1 MRPRSREE
9 DPALP
14 EILAMRASGKTYA
27 EISKTLK
34 LSYTRTWNLANIDKA
49 RAHGILRNFRAKEA
63 ESRFSAAVLE
73 EKKVQARHHQG
84 E

>member
-49 RAHGILRNFRAKEA
+49 RAHWILRNFRAKAREEA
-63 ESRFSAAVLE
+63 EAKAF
-73 EKKVQARHHQG
+73 EKL
-84 E
+84 

>member
-49 RAHGILRNFRAKEA
+49 RAHGILRNFRGKEA
-63 ESRFSAAVLE
+63 ESRFSAASLE
-73 EKKVQARHHQG
+73 EKKVQARPHQG